1 MFLIVCIFL
10 INVLRHFLNS
20 SCKWNELKD
29 KKDDQ
34 SSQPELPNIGDGFE
48 ESAMSREREPLTHEM
63 PAAGLP
69 QEAMQKTRLQMNYPE
84 VSGLNCKH

>member
-1 MFLIVCIFL
+1 MFLIVCIFF

-48 ESAMSREREPLTHEM
+48 ESAMSRERERLTREM